1 MGVINFPRSQIYS
14 CIQCH
19 HPLFHPCP
27 LIASFPPLLLPC
39 SSLPTSTS
47 SSRLFAPSAD
57 ETDAVLNRC
66 KGLSTILLSSFS
78 CYCSP
83 LDPLL
88 LFYWHSR
95 ASLLPVSH
103 SFQPQHRPAPA
114 VQERTSAAETAECE
128 RHALSHHR
136 TLQQHLDG
144 LLDPSRHAVFA
155 VLRSRQDSVA
165 NDSVGARRASVFFI
179 CHFASTAGTRY

>member
-1 MGVINFPRSQIYS
+1 MPPSLVSPLPSHSLIPSLAP
-14 CIQCH
+14 
-19 HPLFHPCP
+19 PLFLPPYFP
-27 LIASFPPLLLPC
+27 LFFSIVCFIG
-39 SSLPTSTS
+39 
-47 SSRLFAPSAD
+47 R

-95 ASLLPVSH
+95 ASLLPFSH